1 LANEIKELV
10 LAGQKRNRT
19 YVKQDERIGRITAEY
34 DKSNDLYKCLKAL
47 SYIST
52 FE

>member
-1 LANEIKELV
+1 M
-10 LAGQKRNRT
+10 AGQKRNKT
-19 YVKQDERIGRITAEY
+19 YVKQDERIERTMAEY

-47 SYIST
+47 SYINT